1 MSIFGKNANLFLI
14 ELNLMYL
21 RALKTEDNDISSEF

>member
-21 RALKTEDNDISSEF
+21 RVSKKENNDIS

>member
-21 RALKTEDNDISSEF
+21 RAWKNRNNDISSEF